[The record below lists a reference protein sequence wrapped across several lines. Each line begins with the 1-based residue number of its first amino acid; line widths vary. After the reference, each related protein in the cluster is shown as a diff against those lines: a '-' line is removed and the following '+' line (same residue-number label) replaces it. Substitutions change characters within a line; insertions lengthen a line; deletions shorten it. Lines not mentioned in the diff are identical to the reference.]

1 MIKQLV
7 MVKDINNNWSYI
19 FDISLTERRN
29 VSDQEAVGIL
39 QNDLTIDVNSILIEE
54 NEIYV
59 LLDEFQ
65 YVKNAGLFIK
75 TLFDAAK
82 DKLQLIVSGSSSLE
96 ITKNSEFLT
105 GRKIDFLLER
115 FSFGEFLKARSVNN
129 YDNFKFT

>member
-59 LLDEFQ
+59 LLDE
-65 YVKNAGLFIK
+65 
-75 TLFDAAK
+75 
-82 DKLQLIVSGSSSLE
+82 E
-96 ITKNSEFLT
+96 IPCRNCE
-105 GRKIDFLLER
+105 E
-115 FSFGEFLKARSVNN
+115 E
-129 YDNFKFT
+129 

>member
-29 VSDQEAVGIL
+29 VSDQEAIGIL

-59 LLDEFQ
+59 LLDE
-65 YVKNAGLFIK
+65 
-75 TLFDAAK
+75 
-82 DKLQLIVSGSSSLE
+82 E
-96 ITKNSEFLT
+96 IPCRNCEEK
-105 GRKIDFLLER
+105 
-115 FSFGEFLKARSVNN
+115 
-129 YDNFKFT
+129 

>member
-29 VSDQEAVGIL
+29 VSDQEAIGIL

-59 LLDEFQ
+59 LLDE
-65 YVKNAGLFIK
+65 
-75 TLFDAAK
+75 
-82 DKLQLIVSGSSSLE
+82 E
-96 ITKNSEFLT
+96 IPCRNCE
-105 GRKIDFLLER
+105 E
-115 FSFGEFLKARSVNN
+115 E
-129 YDNFKFT
+129 

>member
-39 QNDLTIDVNSILIEE
+39 QNDLNIDVNSILIEE

-59 LLDEFQ
+59 LLDE
-65 YVKNAGLFIK
+65 
-75 TLFDAAK
+75 
-82 DKLQLIVSGSSSLE
+82 E
-96 ITKNSEFLT
+96 IPCRNCE
-105 GRKIDFLLER
+105 E
-115 FSFGEFLKARSVNN
+115 E
-129 YDNFKFT
+129 

>member
-29 VSDQEAVGIL
+29 VSDKEAIGIL

-59 LLDEFQ
+59 LLDE
-65 YVKNAGLFIK
+65 
-75 TLFDAAK
+75 
-82 DKLQLIVSGSSSLE
+82 E
-96 ITKNSEFLT
+96 IPCRNCEEK
-105 GRKIDFLLER
+105 
-115 FSFGEFLKARSVNN
+115 
-129 YDNFKFT
+129 

>member
-29 VSDQEAVGIL
+29 VSDQEAIGIL

-59 LLDEFQ
+59 LLDE
-65 YVKNAGLFIK
+65 
-75 TLFDAAK
+75 
-82 DKLQLIVSGSSSLE
+82 E
-96 ITKNSEFLT
+96 IPCRNCE
-105 GRKIDFLLER
+105 
-115 FSFGEFLKARSVNN
+115 
-129 YDNFKFT
+129 